1 LTRVRHACPGAEC
14 VLAARRRLP
23 WRKHTYAHARAR
35 THTHTHTLHVDVCMH
50 CRSGGQ
56 RQRIC
61 VDLQKHSARRL
72 TIPRTCGRERKM
84 ARRIARGR
92 NQRRCPHARRE
103 KRPLPRPLLR
113 HVLTAPAQPEVPA
126 RRSRCWAARIGTGR
140 SGCRDWQPR
149 LPGPLNPMGEDCV
162 WQPRLPGETSGRDRR
177 QRDRQQLHGQ
187 RAPQPQAR
195 ATHPHHHLYALAHF
209 FW

>member
-1 LTRVRHACPGAEC
+1 MSVSFD
-14 VLAARRRLP
+14 
-23 WRKHTYAHARAR
+23 ARAPCLPMRRMCSGSSSPPAVAQTHIR
-35 THTHTHTLHVDVCMH
+35 TRARAHTHTHTLHVDVCMH

-113 HVLTAPAQPEVPA
+113 DVLTAPAQPEVPA
-126 RRSRCWAARIGTGR
+126 RRSRCWAARMR
-140 SGCRDWQPR
+140 
-149 LPGPLNPMGEDCV
+149 
-162 WQPRLPGETSGRDRR
+162 SGRDRR
-177 QRDRQQLHGQ
+177 QHDRQQPHGQ
-187 RAPQPQAR
+187 HAPQPQAW
-195 ATHPHHHLYALAHF
+195 ATHPHHLLHALAHALLPRLPPDP
-209 FW
+209 